1 MKKIATKPTTYIQ
14 STRQVLQKLNTSGKI
29 PTDCHRFVNLFKVKC
44 SFSAYYIIYGLLS
57 AIKNKWKISPTDNLI
72 DRGKQNWYDS
82 EDNLSNAALHK
93 IIVEKKYQPL
103 PMEWSLLKS
112 KNYIND
118 LFLLRKI
125 KS

>member
-93 IIVEKKYQPL
+93 IIVLNKFEL
-103 PMEWSLLKS
+103 PTNET
-112 KNYIND
+112 
-118 LFLLRKI
+118 
-125 KS
+125 